1 MKKWQDNKKVHNK
14 LWGSVYDIALSESA
28 KKKDF
33 LQAWEEINVQE
44 LMQSSL
50 GRDANRV
57 PYVID
62 GSPKFGNLVDC
73 LHIKIGVL
81 FNRILSNLE
90 FAPELIV
97 DLGSGWG
104 RNSLYIS
111 KFLNREYN
119 FLSCELS
126 DAGRECTD
134 HLAQV
139 YDLPIKTLPFNYYDN
154 SSLLEYFSKNTYQR
168 VLFFSNHSIEQIQKL
183 EENFFTSIL
192 DLPIEQMKFV
202 HIEPIDWQIL
212 NNPKN
217 TDSHYNENLYSTLC
231 DLRDARQIKIN
242 IIKPS
247 YFGLK
252 HTNTGSLLEWE
263 KMNST
268 YKISNFFKENPVSDG
283 DTVFSLET
291 SLSNGPKSGAYTI
304 QEYITMKKIRLSSP
318 TSGDRTICGMLRNV
332 NVLSGYQSEKKITQ
346 MIATVNNAVLK
357 LREYKQDFDKNWW
370 NNRKD
375 TVLDKNNNVRSNFSP
390 EKLKQAIELIE
401 LQDHSL
407 YNSYRDLHNKTNDE
421 NIKKFILECVY
432 YTHRINEKLLE
443 YESQKAQ

>member
-1 MKKWQDNKKVHNK
+1 
-14 LWGSVYDIALSESA
+14 
-28 KKKDF
+28 
-33 LQAWEEINVQE
+33 
-44 LMQSSL
+44 
-50 GRDANRV
+50 
-57 PYVID
+57 
-62 GSPKFGNLVDC
+62 
-73 LHIKIGVL
+73 
-81 FNRILSNLE
+81 
-90 FAPELIV
+90 
-97 DLGSGWG
+97 
-104 RNSLYIS
+104 
-111 KFLNREYN
+111 
-119 FLSCELS
+119 
-126 DAGRECTD
+126 
-134 HLAQV
+134 
-139 YDLPIKTLPFNYYDN
+139 
-154 SSLLEYFSKNTYQR
+154 
-168 VLFFSNHSIEQIQKL
+168 
-183 EENFFTSIL
+183 
-192 DLPIEQMKFV
+192 
-202 HIEPIDWQIL
+202 
-212 NNPKN
+212 
-217 TDSHYNENLYSTLC
+217 
-231 DLRDARQIKIN
+231 
-242 IIKPS
+242 
-247 YFGLK
+247 
-252 HTNTGSLLEWE
+252 
-263 KMNST
+263 MNST

-401 LQDHSL
+401 LRDHSL